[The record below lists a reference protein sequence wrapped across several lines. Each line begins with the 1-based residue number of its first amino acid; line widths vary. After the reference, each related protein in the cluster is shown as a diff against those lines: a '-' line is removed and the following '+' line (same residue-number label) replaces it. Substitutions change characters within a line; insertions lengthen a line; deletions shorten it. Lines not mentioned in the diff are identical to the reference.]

1 MKIDNLR
8 PHKHLQP
15 YIDRYWLW
23 EDEKNLPK
31 IVPGTGTELMF
42 HLYEPITAY
51 NAQCDIRIPNC
62 HILSPR
68 YVTYHV
74 KTTGRIGFIAVRF
87 RAGAFH
93 NFCNEPISEMIDSFI
108 DVRHIWGHMGIDCGN
123 KVIEAKS
130 LDKRISIIETFLLKC
145 LHCFNKQEQGVDYM
159 VNKIYYGHNEIKLTE
174 LSDELAISNRQ
185 FQRKIKECVGVSPK
199 AFQRIARFESIL
211 KYLLLNKKSDYL
223 NTVLDRGYYDQS
235 HFIKDFKA
243 FTGEYPSLFLQEKNF
258 MSHFYNEK
266 LHQ

>member
-8 PHKHLQP
+8 PHKQLQQ

-23 EDEKNLPK
+23 EDERDLPI

-42 HLYEPITAY
+42 HFHESITAY
-51 NAQCDIRIPNC
+51 SNQYDIRIPNC

-68 YVTYHV
+68 YVAYHV

-87 RAGAFH
+87 RAGAFR
-93 NFCNEPISEMIDSFI
+93 NFCNEPISEMIDLFI
-108 DVRHIWGHMGIDCGN
+108 DVRHIWGQQGIDFGN
-123 KVIEAKS
+123 KVIDAKS
-130 LDKRISIIETFLLKC
+130 LEQRIFIIETFLMKC
-145 LHCFNKQEQGVDYM
+145 LHCFNKQERWIDYLVD
-159 VNKIYYGHNEIKLTE
+159 KIYYGHNDVKLSEI
-174 LSDELAISNRQ
+174 SDEIAISNRH
-185 FQRKIKECVGVSPK
+185 FQRKFKECVGVSPK
-199 AFQRIARFESIL
+199 AFQRIARFESVL

-223 NTVLDRGYYDQS
+223 HTVLDRGYYDQS

-258 MSHFYNEK
+258 MSHFYNNK
-266 LHQ
+266 LHP